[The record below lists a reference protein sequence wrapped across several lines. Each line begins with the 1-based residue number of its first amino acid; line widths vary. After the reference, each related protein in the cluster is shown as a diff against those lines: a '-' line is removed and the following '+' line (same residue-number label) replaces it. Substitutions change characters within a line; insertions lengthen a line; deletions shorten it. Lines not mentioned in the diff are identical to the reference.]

1 MRVFRLQG
9 AALALSLLA
18 AVGFVA
24 VNRAPVAYAQTVVT
38 GGISGAVSDATGA
51 VVPGATVTIVNAGTN
66 AKLTLTTNAEGRY
79 TASQLPAGTY
89 KISATAAGLQS
100 ETSQV
105 QVLTGTTVAADIKVT
120 PTADKTV
127 IEVTS
132 STLPLVDTQNVAL
145 ATTFN
150 EQQIQNLPTPGG
162 DVTTVAFTAPGV
174 VVNTGGAYGNFSS
187 NGLPGISNLFVL
199 NGFDNEDPFLNL
211 NNSGSSNLTLGQG
224 ELAEATVIQNA
235 YNSQYGRA
243 AGAIVSY
250 TTKSGTNAFHG
261 ELDYDWNGTLLNAN
275 GWFNQ
280 LTESESGAPLTRP
293 HAVSNEW
300 AANLGGPIIKDK
312 LFFFA
317 DYEGLHYVLPGNS
330 GFLTFPSP
338 ALQTYMLANVPAA
351 AQSLYGLVVNDFK
364 KSSGYAN
371 AQPVT
376 NGTGLNQ
383 DCSGPGCPNGP
394 TPGVGPVGYLGC
406 GDLAGT
412 AAPGGGTFGVDTPCM
427 LVGEGNAN
435 NINKEWL
442 FTGRIDANLS
452 DKHRLYGRYKMDHGS
467 QPTYTSFIDPLFN
480 ALSIQPEYEGQ
491 FNDNYSFSPNKTN
504 VFVAAANWYTAYF
517 GPQNLGAAQ
526 AEMPVNFYYSDYG
539 LDGSGVTGAPGLPM
553 LGVPFYLTQG
563 RNVTQYQFEDDYNWT
578 INKHSLKMGVNF
590 RRDLVSDYDQREGVQ
605 FPYTVLLDL
614 SAFANGDPS
623 NSPFYG
629 YNTYTQAFDP
639 TATAHLALYN
649 MGIYFQDDYQA
660 LDKLKLTLGIRI
672 DRTGNPLC
680 HNGCFSEYKG
690 AFAASTSGGY
700 NTTINPQNWNA
711 FPKVEAF
718 EFQPRVGFNYGV
730 NEKTEIRGGVGL
742 FTDLYPAALLDS
754 PIQNFPNYN
763 AETIY
768 SGAIN
773 TTGAGSTGAYATAA
787 NAAVQSGFAGGQGP
801 AQIATALYAGGSSTS
816 VPFTPPN
823 IGAYFGGEW
832 HMPEYLEYSLQFQ
845 RQMGPSDALIL
856 TYAGNYG
863 YNEVLQN
870 PWVNAGNGVFNDGLW
885 TGSAGIG
892 GWSQVGS
899 FGSNEFGATPADP
912 RFGKVTQF
920 TNNAHSNYSGGMVT
934 WKHSGH
940 GFTGQLSY
948 TYSHSLDMVSNGGTG
963 EIFNGGSITNQL
975 TPSLGAGNLNY
986 SNSDYDIRHN
996 LVGDGVYET
1005 PYKASNPVLNNLLGG
1020 WVIGGKGYWRTGEP
1034 FSVLNG
1040 GVLGGYPNLSGNTLT
1055 AEVKAPFFP
1064 ANLTNTSRSAA
1075 HDCAYGTST
1084 CLDVNQYVASGSQVE
1099 FGNLRRNQFSGPHYA
1114 DVDAQVLKKIV
1125 HRERL
1130 AFELGA
1136 DAYNLFNKV
1145 NFANPASDISTSSFG
1160 LIESAVAPP
1169 TSPYGSFQ
1177 GAAVT
1182 QRLLVL
1188 HGRLTF

>member
-18 AVGFVA
+18 AAGFVA
-24 VNRAPVAYAQTVVT
+24 VSPAPVAYAQTVVT
-38 GGISGAVSDATGA
+38 GAVSGAVADATGA

-66 AKLTLTTNAEGRY
+66 AKITLTTNAEGRY
-79 TASQLPAGTY
+79 TASQLAPGTY

-100 ETSQV
+100 QTTQV
-105 QVLTGTTVAADIKVT
+105 TVLTGTTIAADIKVT

-132 STLPLVDTQNVAL
+132 STLPLVDTQNVTL

-150 EQQIQNLPTPGG
+150 EQQIQDLPTPGG

-174 VVNTGGAYGNFSS
+174 VVNAGGSYGNFSS

-250 TTKSGTNAFHG
+250 TTKSGSNNFHG
-261 ELDYDWNGTLLNAN
+261 EADYNWNGTLLNAN

-280 LTESESGAPLTRP
+280 LAESESGAALTRP

-300 AANLGGPIIKDK
+300 AANVGGPIIKDK
-312 LFFFA
+312 LFFFG

-330 GFLTFPSP
+330 GFITMPSP
-338 ALQTYMLANVPAA
+338 ALQTYLLTQTPAA
-351 AQSLYGLVVNDFK
+351 AQPLYAKVVADFK
-364 KSSGYAN
+364 KSPAYAN
-371 AQPVT
+371 AQPVA
-376 NGTGLNQ
+376 NGSGLNQ
-383 DCSGPGCPNGP
+383 DGTGN
-394 TPGVGPVGYLGC
+394 LGC

-442 FTGRIDANLS
+442 FTGRIDANIS
-452 DKHRLYGRYKMDHGS
+452 DKQHLYGRYKMDRGS
-467 QPTYTSFIDPLFN
+467 QPTSTSFIDPLFS

-491 FNDNYSFSPNKTN
+491 FNDSYAISPTKTN
-504 VFVAAANWYTAYF
+504 VFVAAANWYSAYF
-517 GPQNLGAAQ
+517 GPVNLAASE
-526 AEMPVNFYYSDYG
+526 AELPINFYYSDYG
-539 LDGSGVTGAPGLPM
+539 LDGSGVNAAPGLPS

-563 RNVTQYQFEDDYNWT
+563 RNVTQYQFEDDFNWT
-578 INKHSLKMGVNF
+578 HGKHTFKLGANF
-590 RRDLVSDYDQREGVQ
+590 RRDLVSDYDQRIGVN

-614 SAFANGDPS
+614 SSFANGDPS
-623 NSPFYG
+623 NSPFAG
-629 YNTYTQAFDP
+629 FNTYNQVFDP
-639 TATAHLALYN
+639 LATAHLALYN
-649 MGIYFQDDYQA
+649 LGAYFEDDFQA

-680 HNGCFSEYKG
+680 HQGCFSEY
-690 AFAASTSGGY
+690 AGGFPGTGTGF
-700 NTTINPQNWNA
+700 NSTINAQNWNA
-711 FPKVEAF
+711 FPKVEPF
-718 EFQPRVGFNYGV
+718 QFQPRVGFNYAV
-730 NEKTEIRGGVGL
+730 NDRTEIRGGVGL
-742 FTDLYPAALLDS
+742 FTDLYPAVLLDA
-754 PIQNFPNYN
+754 PVQNFPNYDSIS
-763 AETIY
+763 IY

-773 TTGAGSTGAYATAA
+773 TTGAGTTGAYATAA
-787 NAAVQSGFAGGQGP
+787 DAAVRNGFSTGQGP
-801 AQIATALYAGGSSTS
+801 AQIATTLYAGGGPTS
-816 VPFTPPN
+816 VPFSPPSL
-823 IGAYFGGEW
+823 GAYFPGEW
-832 HMPEYLEYSLQFQ
+832 HMPEYLEYSLQVQ
-845 RQMGPSDALIL
+845 RQVGPSDAIIL

-870 PWVNAGNGVFNDGLW
+870 PWINAATGTFNDGSW
-885 TGSAGIG
+885 TDANYGINVGNTIG
-892 GWSQVGS
+892 GWTQVNT
-899 FGSNEFGATPADP
+899 FGSIPTTPADP
-912 RFGKVTQF
+912 RFGKITEY
-920 TNNAHSNYSGGMVT
+920 TNNAHSNYSGAMVT

-940 GFTGQLSY
+940 GFTGQVSY
-948 TYSHSLDMVSNGGTG
+948 TYSHSLDDISNGGVG
-963 EIFNGGSITNQL
+963 LPFNGNTSLGNQL
-975 TPSLGAGNLNY
+975 TPDISADNLNY

-996 LVGDGVYET
+996 LVGDGVYTT
-1005 PYKASNPVLNNLLGG
+1005 PYKASNPILNNILGG
-1020 WVIGGKGYWRTGEP
+1020 WILGGKGYWRTGVP
-1034 FSVLNG
+1034 FSLLNG
-1040 GVLGGYPNLSGNTLT
+1040 AVLGQFPNMSGNSLT
-1055 AEVKAPFFP
+1055 AQTAAAFTPV
-1064 ANLTNTSRSAA
+1064 NLTNSSRNAA
-1075 HDCAYGTST
+1075 HDCALGTT
-1084 CLDVNQYVASGSQVE
+1084 RCLDVTQYVPAGSQDD
-1099 FGNLRRNQFSGPHYA
+1099 FGNVRRNQMSGPHYA
-1114 DVDAQVLKKIV
+1114 DVDGQLLKKIV
-1125 HRERL
+1125 NKERF

-1136 DAYNLFNKV
+1136 DAYNIFNKV
-1145 NFANPASDISTSSFG
+1145 NFAAPASDVSSGAFG
-1160 LIESAVAPP
+1160 LITSAVAPP

-1188 HGRLTF
+1188 HGRMTF